1 MFCSGDWNH
10 IRQSVASNANL
21 QRIGLELGLD
31 RFIGVA
37 EGTSPATLRAVADS
51 VEAILGAVY
60 LDSGLP
66 EVKDVMDAL
75 GLVAG
80 ECELERGASEVVVID

>member
-21 QRIGLELGLD
+21 QQIGLELGLD
-31 RFIGVA
+31 KFIGVA
-37 EGTSPATLRAVADS
+37 EGMSPATLRVVADS

-75 GLVAG
+75 GLVA
-80 ECELERGASEVVVID
+80 EKCELGKDESEVIVID